1 VRRRTDDLRR
11 AVGRLESEIRV
22 REGVEAELR
31 EASRRAEAA
40 NEAKSAFLANMSHEI
55 RTPMTAILG
64 FADLLL
70 EPGCDGSMAR
80 DAAATIRRNGRHLI
94 EIINDI
100 LDISKIEAGRM
111 RVERIEIDL
120 PEMVADVIELM
131 QVRAEGKGIELRVEV
146 HGPLPRRIDS
156 DPVRL
161 RQILVNLVGNAIK
174 FTERGSVRLELVHET
189 GRRDAL
195 AIAAGYFRD
204 PRVGAVG
211 GTLRVRNIGRSLAT
225 GVQHVNYAF
234 SITLGRIVKD
244 MLGFYFVASGAFGMY
259 RTAAVRAVGGWDFG
273 PGEDG
278 DIVTRL
284 RLAGWRARF
293 APFAVAMTEVPATFV
308 KLGRQR
314 LRWDRSMI
322 RNRYRK
328 AGPYV
333 LDPRNANFDTA
344 FAVSFL
350 DIFFF
355 NGLVPFLFLVYGAY
369 LAGVYGPFAATLLL
383 SVQLFYISAGLLKY
397 LIALSVS
404 TRPREDLRYL
414 AFVPLYSLINVY
426 FLRFV
431 RLYATANELVARGS
445 YTDPY
450 VPAKV
455 RARVRRY

>member
-1 VRRRTDDLRR
+1 VDALQII
-11 AVGRLESEIRV
+11 VV
-22 REGVEAELR
+22 
-31 EASRRAEAA
+31 
-40 NEAKSAFLANMSHEI
+40 N
-55 RTPMTAILG
+55 
-64 FADLLL
+64 
-70 EPGCDGSMAR
+70 DGSTDGTDATCR
-80 DAAATIRRNGRHLI
+80 DLERRGLIDDYIHIRSRGGKAAAVNAALGIARH
-94 EIINDI
+94 
-100 LDISKIEAGRM
+100 
-111 RVERIEIDL
+111 DL
-120 PEMVADVIELM
+120 FLVT
-131 QVRAEGKGIELRVEV
+131 
-146 HGPLPRRIDS
+146 DS
-156 DPVRL
+156 DTT
-161 RQILVNLVGNAIK
+161 
-174 FTERGSVRLELVHET
+174 FD
-189 GRRDAL
+189 RDAL

>member
-1 VRRRTDDLRR
+1 MLDVALDYLLNQTFGSLTATFWFPLFVELPRFFVGGVVAGWFVLFHSRDARRPDRGAGAISVVVPGHNDSAALRRTVL
-11 AVGRLESEIRV
+11 S
-22 REGVEAELR
+22 LR
-31 EASRRAEAA
+31 EQTVDALQIIVV
-40 NEAKSAFLANMSHEI
+40 N
-55 RTPMTAILG
+55 
-64 FADLLL
+64 
-70 EPGCDGSMAR
+70 DGSTDGTDATCR
-80 DAAATIRRNGRHLI
+80 DLERRGLIDDYIHIRSRGGKAAAVNAALGIARH
-94 EIINDI
+94 
-100 LDISKIEAGRM
+100 
-111 RVERIEIDL
+111 DL
-120 PEMVADVIELM
+120 FLVT
-131 QVRAEGKGIELRVEV
+131 
-146 HGPLPRRIDS
+146 DS
-156 DPVRL
+156 DTT
-161 RQILVNLVGNAIK
+161 
-174 FTERGSVRLELVHET
+174 FD
-189 GRRDAL
+189 RDAL